1 LLRLEVS
8 LAADAADA
16 LAAAL
21 CHAQARRLGALPSSS
36 LEGTPGTDRKASQAR
51 ATAR

>member
-1 LLRLEVS
+1 MVRTLLRLEPK

-21 CHAQARRLGALPSSS
+21 CHAQSRRLGGLQGLADERAAP
-36 LEGTPGTDRKASQAR
+36 AR
-51 ATAR
+51 AITR